1 MGGSLIA
8 ANNYGFSIYFKTN
21 VPMASS
27 PIFTHYSNIPG
38 RQSTSQY
45 EDMGDGWYKAK
56 VVWYDTITRN
66 DSKYR
71 AINPLSATLNV
82 PITVYRAG
90 PFRENENRNYV
101 SQYTNSTRSVTGA
114 LIDMT
119 KNNIADVSNMS
130 YDSNAQM
137 YFDGINDY
145 MAISSGNLSE
155 VFSGTKNW
163 TIAQRVNYQ

>member
-56 VVWYDTITRN
+56 VVWYDTTTRN

-101 SQYTNSTRSVTGA
+101 SQYTNSTRTTTTA
-114 LIDMT
+114 LLDTM
-119 KNNIADVSNMS
+119 KNATVDVSNMS

-137 YFDGINDY
+137 YFNGTSNRIDIGTSINPTQ
-145 MAISSGNLSE
+145 AT
-155 VFSGTKNW
+155 FSTW
-163 TIAQRVNYQ
+163 LYRT